1 MRSKTNAVP
10 SRGGEAFGSV
20 VRMEIPPAC
29 ASFPSSHDARRVCC
43 CPSAEPTECLLADSV
58 EGRSIRRR
66 RRRRRETAAPVTTR
80 FPRGLLRNL
89 PVAMEHGSRR
99 RRDGMATIG
108 GCGHGCTIIN
118 WADTNGAPSCA
129 HFPFSP
135 TVRDRT
141 VFRMVGKIF

>member
-89 PVAMEHGSRR
+89 PVAMENGSRR

-108 GCGHGCTIIN
+108 GCGQGCTIIN